1 VSEQNWQSG
10 MRAKF
15 TVVKND
21 DIMNYLSRSDQRHL
35 LSLLEKVEKGR
46 AISGDK
52 IGHRYLIINVDE
64 PYAKEVSEIMKT
76 NGHWG

>member
-1 VSEQNWQSG
+1 MSEKWQTG

-35 LSLLEKVEKGR
+35 LNLLEKVEKGR
-46 AISGDK
+46 AVSGEK

-64 PYAKEVSEIMKT
+64 PYAEEVSAIMKN